1 MQTGRTV
8 QSRGTIL
15 NLGMSQ
21 DSRVR
26 SSLVPVTSSL
36 VVGQLTIGT
45 DFSWRQAEL
54 KEVVD
59 LDGALSW
66 FLWTFI

>member
-1 MQTGRTV
+1 
-8 QSRGTIL
+8 
-15 NLGMSQ
+15 MSQ